1 MVFTSQSRSISINT
15 NKFKRHYDLS
25 QKCPICQKQIQF
37 GVELGFL
44 ENVKRYPYPHVIL
57 HGNPL
62 HALVVYIDADFRIRG
77 IETAQSIE
85 IQRNSETFSQIFKKW
100 SNPY

>member
-1 MVFTSQSRSISINT
+1 MESQLRSQNISMTTSELKKT
-15 NKFKRHYDLS
+15 YDLS
-25 QKCPICQKQIQF
+25 QKCRVCNKNIQF

-44 ENVKRYPYPHVIL
+44 KNVKRFPYPHIIL

-62 HALVVYIDADFRIRG
+62 HALVVYIDADFRVRG
-77 IETAQSIE
+77 IETASSIE
-85 IQRNSETFSQIFKKW
+85 IQRNSETFSQIMKKW